1 MPGCTPP
8 SNLRYWRG
16 FAEPRTLQQTM
27 KHRSL
32 RSTALAAVT
41 GMLLSLLPTGAHAD
55 ALSDLEA
62 QIQHDQDE
70 LAQINT
76 QSVTV
81 GAQIADTQGRITL
94 LEGVLADLNSQ
105 LLTNTAHLSD
115 QQHQLDTLVAREDV
129 LTGQLNQTEVRLD
142 ERQAAFAGEVRVLDK
157 VEYRNPLGLL
167 LTSNSF
173 GQFLQR
179 LTGIRQ
185 VADGTHQMAVQLRAD
200 RDVLA
205 AQRAELD
212 RERAQQAKVVAS
224 IEAQRAA
231 LQQEYDIQASATAQL
246 FGLRNQL
253 GQEQAQLVAQSNSLT
268 GTIQDDE
275 AQLASLLAFSSGQ
288 GGNIVAPEYLS
299 DGWGNYYN
307 QRDARWGNVYLG
319 NSGYEVWQIGCLV
332 RSVAMVNSHFGFT
345 SVTPGVIASNPAN
358 FTSDGLLYNFEL
370 NVPGHPAMIN
380 NSPSKAWIDSVLDQ
394 GGTVIVGMFISSGGT
409 HFVVLV
415 GRNGANDYWI
425 NDPWEQDAMHVS
437 YLGSPVT
444 GPIYDAIGYL

>member
-1 MPGCTPP
+1 
-8 SNLRYWRG
+8 
-16 FAEPRTLQQTM
+16 M
-27 KHRSL
+27 KPRSL
-32 RSTALAAVT
+32 RSAALAALA
-41 GMLLSLLPTGAHAD
+41 GILLSLLPTAAHAD
-55 ALSDLEA
+55 ALTDLEA
-62 QIQHDQDE
+62 QIQHYQDE

-76 QSVTV
+76 QSLTV
-81 GAQIADTQGRITL
+81 GDQIAATQGRITA

-115 QQHQLDTLVAREDV
+115 QQHQLDTLVARLDA
-129 LTGQLNQTEVRLD
+129 LTVQLNKTQARLD
-142 ERQAAFAGEVRVLDK
+142 ERQAAFAAEVRVLDK
-157 VEYRNPLGLL
+157 VEYRSPLGLL
-167 LTSNSF
+167 LTSHSF

-185 VADGTHQMAVQLRAD
+185 VADGTHQLAVQLKSD
-200 RDVLA
+200 RDLLA

-212 RERAQQAKVVAS
+212 RERAQQAQVVAA

-231 LQQEYDIQASATAQL
+231 LQQEYDLQASATSQL
-246 FGLRNQL
+246 YSLRSRL
-253 GQEQAQLVAQSNSLT
+253 GQEQAQLIAESNSVT
-268 GTIQDDE
+268 GAIQDAE
-275 AQLASLLAFSSGQ
+275 AQLASLLAFAHGQ

-319 NSGYEVWQIGCLV
+319 QSGYEVWQIGCLV
-332 RSVAMVNSHFGFT
+332 SSVAMVNSHFGHT
-345 SVTPGVIASNPAN
+345 GVTPGVIAANPAN
-358 FTSDGLLYNFEL
+358 FTPGGLLYNFAL

-380 NSPSKAWIDSVLDQ
+380 NSPSKAWIDSILNQ
-394 GGTVIVGMFISSGGT
+394 GGTVIVGMFISTGGT

-415 GRNGANDYWI
+415 GRNGPNDYWI